1 MSITV
6 ILPVYNG
13 EKYLSQAIKSVLS
26 QSHQPMEVIIID
38 DGSTDQTAL
47 IAKSF
52 GTALR
57 YHYQSNQGAGTA
69 RNKGVELAQG
79 QLLAFL
85 DADDLWVDNKL
96 ARQVQAFTADPELDM
111 VFGHVHQFHSP
122 ELPDEVKQ
130 QIKIPVEIIPGQ
142 HAGTMLIK
150 REAFQKAGPFKTDWE
165 LAEFVD
171 WYIKAEEAG
180 LKSVM
185 LPDVVMKRRLHKAS
199 QGTYKRQHRQEYVR
213 VLKAALDRR
222 RQLSKNSQ

>member
-6 ILPVYNG
+6 IVPVYNG
-13 EKYLSQAIKSVLS
+13 EKYLAQAIESVLS
-26 QSHQPMEVIIID
+26 QSHQPTEIVIID
-38 DGSTDQTAL
+38 DGSTDQTAS
-47 IAKSF
+47 IARSF
-52 GTALR
+52 GDTVR
-57 YHYQSNQGAGTA
+57 YHHQSNQGAGAA
-69 RNKGVELAQG
+69 RNKGVELAHS

-85 DADDLWVDNKL
+85 DADDLWVADKL
-96 ARQVQAFTADPELDM
+96 ALQVQALAADPELDM

-180 LKSVM
+180 LKSIM
-185 LPDVVMKRRLHKAS
+185 LPDVIMKRRLHKAS
-199 QGTYKRQHRQEYVR
+199 QGTYKRQHRQEYVH